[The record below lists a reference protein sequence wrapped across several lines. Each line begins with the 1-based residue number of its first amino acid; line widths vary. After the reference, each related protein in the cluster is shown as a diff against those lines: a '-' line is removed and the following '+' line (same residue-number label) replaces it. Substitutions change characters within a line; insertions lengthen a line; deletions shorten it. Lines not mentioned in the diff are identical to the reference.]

1 MKESKVS
8 TGVTKMPSKE
18 KKGSKDKENTKHS
31 QKSNAVDEHMK
42 CDKDDDEM
50 DLNKELYSI
59 GHYINNKEELV
70 NQLFSV
76 IKSNDLK
83 ALLPACLK
91 NYSVSELKHLCL
103 HHLQLMSQKRILN
116 ILQGTSIFSSS
127 ETEEEKSVPTVH
139 QSASS
144 TTSTISHCDQI
155 ETAKGVK
162 RLASHFEDNQQADS
176 TSIDLPEVP
185 MKKKNTST
193 TSELPTTNELIEV
206 DTAGEG
212 LDLCPNEEEIN
223 SLMKESY
230 TDKRQ
235 DVQEKNVQ
243 DNSDGQVHI
252 SSTTVT
258 VEMGEKEWLNA
269 FTKTQLEI
277 LELEMRARAIRSLM
291 KAQGLHTSDE
301 NESLHKIDKK
311 KELTLS

>member
-1 MKESKVS
+1 MKESKAS
-8 TGVTKMPSKE
+8 TGVSKIASKE
-18 KKGSKDKENTKHS
+18 KKNAKDKENTKHS
-31 QKSNAVDEHMK
+31 QKTSVDEHLK

-83 ALLPACLK
+83 ALLPPCLK

-127 ETEEEKSVPTVH
+127 EAEEEKLIQTIP

-144 TTSTISHCDQI
+144 TTSHCDQT
-155 ETAKGVK
+155 ETTRGIK
-162 RLASHFEDNQQADS
+162 RLASHFEDKQQADS
-176 TSIDLPEVP
+176 TSIDLPEIP
-185 MKKKNTST
+185 TKKKNLST
-193 TSELPTTNELIEV
+193 TSELPAANDVIEV

-230 TDKRQ
+230 VDKKQ
-235 DVQEKNVQ
+235 ELQEKSIQ
-243 DNSDGQVHI
+243 DSSDGQVHI

-291 KAQGLHTSDE
+291 KAQGLHTSEDD
-301 NESLHKIDKK
+301 ESLHKIDKK
-311 KELTLS
+311 KDSSFS